1 LAERVSGEPLFFEER
16 SQGGRP
22 VDERFDGER
31 PRKER
36 PNGERPG
43 DERPDGERPR
53 EERPNGERPGE
64 KRAPGERLVNE
75 PVRRGV
81 RSAGDGCARVPGDGG
96 RWKNGACPAR
106 TGGGM

>member
-16 SQGGRP
+16 SQGERP
-22 VDERFDGER
+22 VDERSDGER

-36 PNGERPG
+36 PNGERPV
-43 DERPDGERPR
+43 DERSAGERPK

-75 PVRRGV
+75 PGRRGV
-81 RSAGDGCARVPGDGG
+81 RRPDHGCARVPGDGG
-96 RWKNGACPAR
+96 RWKNEPWPAR